1 MDLIARLVVE
11 GFIAGLHRS
20 PYHGF
25 SVEFA
30 EHRQY
35 MPGDPVKDLD
45 WRIYARS
52 DKLFIKEY
60 EEETNLKAHLLIDSS
75 RSMAFASH
83 GVSKW
88 QYSKFLA
95 SALCYL
101 MLHQR
106 DAVGLVLFDTV
117 VRSFIAPRSTG
128 RHLNTLLTVLQNAQ
142 PGNQTGIGR
151 SIHDI
156 AEMIRKRGL
165 VVVLSD
171 LLDDPPSVIA
181 GFRHLRQKRHD
192 VIVFHVLDPR
202 ERDLDFDGSYRFRDM
217 ESDISI
223 TTEPSHLRSRYREA
237 MNDLVETYKVACRDM
252 RIDYVP
258 LDTSVAFDTAL
269 FGYLSAR
276 KRLG

>member
-60 EEETNLKAHLLIDSS
+60 EEETNLKAHLLIDTS

-106 DAVGLVLFDTV
+106 DAVGLVLFDTM
-117 VRSFIAPRSTG
+117 VRSFITPRSTG

-156 AEMIRKRGL
+156 AERIRKRGL
-165 VVVLSD
+165 VIVFSD
-171 LLDDPPSVIA
+171 LLDDPPSAIA
-181 GFRHLRQKRHD
+181 GLRHLRQKRHD

-202 ERDLDFDGSYRFRDM
+202 ERDLDFDRSYRFRDM
-217 ESDISI
+217 ESDLSI
-223 TTEPSHLRSRYREA
+223 TTEPSRLKSRYREA
-237 MNDLVETYKVACRDM
+237 MDDLVETYRVACRDM